1 MAHKGSINEDVVRD
15 VPRFKSELEDIDFAL
30 YSFVNE
36 VMDLRVETNK
46 GFKKVPVIW
55 AGAERAYNV
64 KDTKIERDKTGMIKM
79 PVISIERTEVKKE
92 FKNKGFPF
100 APLPN
105 SGDIKGG
112 SITINRVIKQ
122 DKTSNFASTDAYRR
136 KKQLN
141 FPIYK
146 GKKNSKVVYET
157 ITIPIPVYVDVSYK
171 ITLRTEY
178 QQQMNDLLTPF
189 IRRADGHKQIM
200 IVHDYN
206 KYEAFIQE
214 EIASENVISN
224 YEGKERKYQ
233 TDVTINV
240 LGYLIGDSKNQVKP
254 RVVRRENPVQIR
266 FARERIIVQDEDGE
280 FRF

>member
-30 YSFVNE
+30 YNFINDI
-36 VMDLRVETNK
+36 MDLRVDTNK

-55 AGAERAYNV
+55 SGAERAYNV
-64 KDTKIERDKTGMIKM
+64 KDTNIERDKTGMVTM
-79 PVISIERTEVKKE
+79 PVISIERTDVKKE
-92 FKNKGFPF
+92 LKNKGYPF
-100 APLPN
+100 APIPN

-112 SITINRVIKQ
+112 SIKINRVIKQ

-141 FPIYK
+141 YPIYK
-146 GKKNSKVVYET
+146 GKKNAKVVYET
-157 ITIPIPVYVDVSYK
+157 ITIPIPIYIDVSYK

-178 QQQMNDLLTPF
+178 QQQMNDLITPF
-189 IRRADGHKQIM
+189 IRRADGHKQI
-200 IVHDYN
+200 IITHNYN
-206 KYEAFIQE
+206 NYEAFIQE
-214 EIASENVISN
+214 ETKTENVISN